1 LRASEHGGA
10 ACIAVDP
17 RGLFVRGAVRRER
30 VAVEGLAWLASATAF
45 AVSMSATP
53 GPNNAM
59 VTASGAT
66 WGFRRTVPHMLGVAV
81 GFPAM
86 LVAVALGAGELLHER
101 PWLHEALRWAGVAYL
116 VWLAWKIGAAEPEPP
131 DEPGLDQGSG
141 SRSRPLSFVQA
152 ALFQWVNPKAWV
164 IALGAVAAYTTA
176 AGSGLVTQAAAL
188 ASIFLLVTLP
198 TVALWT
204 LVGVGAARVLRT
216 RRALRAFNLAMAAL
230 LLLSLAPMVLG
241 G

>member
-1 LRASEHGGA
+1 M
-10 ACIAVDP
+10 
-17 RGLFVRGAVRRER
+17 
-30 VAVEGLAWLASATAF
+30 EGLAWLASATAF

-66 WGFRRTVPHMLGVAV
+66 WGFRRTVPHMLGISL

-86 LVAVALGAGELLHER
+86 LVAVALGAGEVLRAR
-101 PWLHEALRWAGVAYL
+101 PWLHEALRWAGAAYL
-116 VWLAWKIGAAEPEPP
+116 LWLAWKIGTAEPEPP
-131 DEPGLDQGSG
+131 GAAEARAPDRSG
-141 SRSRPLSFVQA
+141 GSRPLSFTQA

-176 AGSGLVTQAAAL
+176 AGSGLAAQAAVLAL
-188 ASIFLLVTLP
+188 VFLLVTLP

-230 LLLSLAPMVLG
+230 LVLSLAPTLLG

>member
-1 LRASEHGGA
+1 
-10 ACIAVDP
+10 
-17 RGLFVRGAVRRER
+17 
-30 VAVEGLAWLASATAF
+30 
-45 AVSMSATP
+45 
-53 GPNNAM
+53 
-59 VTASGAT
+59 
-66 WGFRRTVPHMLGVAV
+66 MLGISV

-86 LVAVALGAGELLHER
+86 LVAVALGAGEVLRAR
-101 PWLHEALRWAGVAYL
+101 PWLHEALRWAGAAYL
-116 VWLAWKIGAAEPEPP
+116 LWLAWKIGTAEPEPP
-131 DEPGLDQGSG
+131 EEDARDPSQNGG
-141 SRSRPLSFVQA
+141 SRPLSFVQA

-176 AGSGLVTQAAAL
+176 AGSGLAAQAAVLAL
-188 ASIFLLVTLP
+188 IFLLVTLP

-230 LLLSLAPMVLG
+230 LVLSLAPMVLG